1 MPLTASALLGGKWCS
16 SCSMSAWNL
25 TNLQF
30 TQVREFKFLNV
41 RFFNKLGLGFGTW
54 PTFSSLL
61 RWRNFE
67 FLSFDDPQ
75 KYFLKSER
83 LFWTKSQR
91 NFFITFFPSSELSK
105 AKAMRVLFARQW
117 RRYLFSNPEVLSLN
131 PPDVFFITCFSVMC
145 SLNMLSSKRWIFT
158 DFS

>member
-1 MPLTASALLGGKWCS
+1 MFDF
-16 SCSMSAWNL
+16 L
-25 TNLQF
+25 TNSAS
-30 TQVREFKFLNV
+30 
-41 RFFNKLGLGFGTW
+41 GFGTR

-105 AKAMRVLFARQW
+105 AKAMRVLFAGQW
-117 RRYLFSNPEVLSLN
+117 RCYLFSNPEVLTLN
-131 PPDVFFITCFSVMC
+131 PPDVFLYFLLLSNVFFKHALLKEVNLYWFSLERGYPARLGKFNIKSEC
-145 SLNMLSSKRWIFT
+145 GHLWISSVQKPSW
-158 DFS
+158 SNHCK